1 MNNAVCGKTMKNV
14 RNRIDARL
22 VSNEKDYLKQT
33 SKPNQKTFDNNLVTI
48 CKSKFTLTLN
58 KPAYVGMCVLDFG
71 KLLMHEYHYDYFQS
85 KHGNKSRPSF
95 TDTDSQMYG
104 IKTDFIKILV
114 SIKRFSNYLVKSK
127 YYDDSNKLVVD
138 KMEDKTGDVCI

>member
-1 MNNAVCGKTMKNV
+1 
-14 RNRIDARL
+14 
-22 VSNEKDYLKQT
+22 
-33 SKPNQKTFDNNLVTI
+33 
-48 CKSKFTLTLN
+48 
-58 KPAYVGMCVLDFG
+58 
-71 KLLMHEYHYDYFQS
+71 
-85 KHGNKSRPSF
+85 
-95 TDTDSQMYG
+95 MYG